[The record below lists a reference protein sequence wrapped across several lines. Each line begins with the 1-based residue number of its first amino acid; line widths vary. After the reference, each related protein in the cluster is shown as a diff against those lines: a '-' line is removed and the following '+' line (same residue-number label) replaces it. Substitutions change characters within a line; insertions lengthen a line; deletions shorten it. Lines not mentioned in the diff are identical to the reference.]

1 MKKAFITLFAF
12 LLLYQNSF
20 AQNSGNNSIKILTQK
35 KGVSIRGMAV
45 PNTNTIWASGSK
57 GSIAKSVNGG
67 TDFEWMQV
75 AGYETRDF
83 RSIHA
88 WDDKEAI
95 IVAIAAPAIILKTKD
110 GGTSW
115 YKVYENTDTLM
126 FLDAIHFKDASNGLV
141 VGDPIGNTIFLL
153 STSDKG
159 EHWNEVSSSYFKTP
173 LEKGEA
179 FFASSGSNI
188 AQLSK
193 EDFLVSGGMRSR
205 LWINGEA
212 MDIPIIQG
220 GKSTGANSMA
230 ISPNGNNIMI
240 VGGDFMK
247 DTSRLENAV
256 GLKLMEEPNSNQEKG
271 QLKRKSLWVLD
282 KYIGHPNGYRSGVE
296 YVSNTLLISCGT
308 SGVDISKNKGKNWDL
323 ISIESFHVVR
333 KQPNTKAVFLA
344 GGGGRIGY
352 YSIP

>member
-1 MKKAFITLFAF
+1 MKKACIALFAI
-12 LLLYQNSF
+12 LISCQNSI
-20 AQNSGNNSIKILTQK
+20 AQNSGNNSIKILSQK
-35 KGVSIRGMAV
+35 KGVSIRGLAV
-45 PNTNTIWASGSK
+45 PNQNTIWASGSK

-67 TDFEWMQV
+67 ADFEWMQV
-75 AGYETRDF
+75 KGYESRDF

-141 VGDPIGNTIFLL
+141 VGDPISNHIFLL
-153 STSDKG
+153 STVDKG
-159 EHWNEVSSSYFKTP
+159 ENWNEVPSSYFKTP

-193 EDFLVSGGMRSR
+193 DDFLVSGGVRSR
-205 LWINGEA
+205 LWINGAA
-212 MDIPIIQG
+212 MDIPILQG
-220 GKSTGANSMA
+220 GTSTGANSLA

-247 DTSRLENAV
+247 DTSRTQNAV
-256 GLKLMEEPNSNQEKG
+256 GLKLFIKPNSNKKWQSEKIPYWKIDEFVG
-271 QLKRKSLWVLD
+271 F
-282 KYIGHPNGYRSGVE
+282 PNGYRSGVE
-296 YVSNTLLISCGT
+296 YVSNTILISCGT

-323 ISIESFHVVR
+323 ISTESFHVVR

-352 YSIP
+352 YRIP

>member
-1 MKKAFITLFAF
+1 MKKACIALFAI
-12 LLLYQNSF
+12 LISCQNSI
-20 AQNSGNNSIKILTQK
+20 AQNSGNNSIKILSQK
-35 KGVSIRGMAV
+35 KGVSIRGLAV
-45 PNTNTIWASGSK
+45 PNQNTIWASGSK

-67 TDFEWMQV
+67 ADFEWMQV
-75 AGYETRDF
+75 KGYESRDF

-95 IVAIAAPAIILKTKD
+95 IVAIAVPAIILKTKD

-126 FLDAIHFKDASNGLV
+126 FLDAIHFKDAANGLV
-141 VGDPIGNTIFLL
+141 VGDPISNHIFLL
-153 STSDKG
+153 STVDKG
-159 EHWNEVSSSYFKTP
+159 ENWNEVPSSYFKTP

-193 EDFLVSGGMRSR
+193 DDFLVSGGVRSR
-205 LWINGEA
+205 LWINGAA
-212 MDIPIIQG
+212 MEIPILQG
-220 GKSTGANSMA
+220 GTSTGANSMA

-247 DTSRLENAV
+247 DTSRTQNAV
-256 GLKLMEEPNSNQEKG
+256 GLKLFIKPNSNKKWQSEKIPYWKIDEFVG
-271 QLKRKSLWVLD
+271 F
-282 KYIGHPNGYRSGVE
+282 PNGYRSGVE
-296 YVSNTLLISCGT
+296 YVSNTILISCGT

-323 ISIESFHVVR
+323 ISTESFHVVR

-352 YSIP
+352 YRIP

>member
-45 PNTNTIWASGSK
+45 PNQNTIWVSGSK

-67 TDFEWMQV
+67 TNFEWMQV
-75 AGYETRDF
+75 QGYETRDF

-115 YKVYENTDTLM
+115 YKVYENADTLM
-126 FLDAIHFKDASNGLV
+126 FFDAIHFKDASNGLV
-141 VGDPIGNTIFLL
+141 VGDPISNHIFLL
-153 STSDKG
+153 STVDKG
-159 EHWNEVSSSYFKTP
+159 ENWNEIPSSYFKTP

-212 MDIPIIQG
+212 MDIPILQG
-220 GKSTGANSMA
+220 GTSTGANSMA

-247 DTSRLENAV
+247 DTSRLQNAV
-256 GLKLMEEPNSNQEKG
+256 GLKLFIKPNSNQKWQSEKIPYW
-271 QLKRKSLWVLD
+271 KLD
-282 KYIGHPNGYRSGVE
+282 NTIGHPNGYRSGVE
-296 YVSNTLLISCGT
+296 YLTNSILIACGT
-308 SGVDISKNKGKNWDL
+308 SGVDISKNKGESWDL
-323 ISIESFHVVR
+323 ISTESFHVVR
-333 KQPNTKAVFLA
+333 KQPTTKAVFLA
-344 GGGGRIGY
+344 GASGRIGY
-352 YSIP
+352 YRIP

>member
-1 MKKAFITLFAF
+1 MKKACIALFAI
-12 LLLYQNSF
+12 LISCQNCI
-20 AQNSGNNSIKILTQK
+20 AQNSGNNSIKILSQK
-35 KGVSIRGMAV
+35 KGVSIRGLAV
-45 PNTNTIWASGSK
+45 PNQNTIWASGSK

-67 TDFEWMQV
+67 ADFEWMQV
-75 AGYETRDF
+75 KGYESRDF

-88 WDDKEAI
+88 WDDKEVI

-126 FLDAIHFKDASNGLV
+126 FLDAIHFKDAANGLV
-141 VGDPIGNTIFLL
+141 VGDPISNHIFLL
-153 STSDKG
+153 STVDKG
-159 EHWNEVSSSYFKTP
+159 ENWNEVPSSYFKTP

-193 EDFLVSGGMRSR
+193 DDFLVSGGVRSR
-205 LWINGEA
+205 LWINGAA
-212 MDIPIIQG
+212 MDIPILQG
-220 GKSTGANSMA
+220 GTSTGANSMA

-247 DTSRLENAV
+247 DTSRTQNAV
-256 GLKLMEEPNSNQEKG
+256 GLKLFIKPNSNKKWQSEKIPYWKIDEFVG
-271 QLKRKSLWVLD
+271 F
-282 KYIGHPNGYRSGVE
+282 PNGYRSGVE
-296 YVSNTLLISCGT
+296 YVSNTILISCGT

-323 ISIESFHVVR
+323 ISTESFHVVR

-352 YSIP
+352 YRIP

>member
-1 MKKAFITLFAF
+1 MKKACIALFAI
-12 LLLYQNSF
+12 LISCQNSI
-20 AQNSGNNSIKILTQK
+20 AQNSGNNSIKILSQK
-35 KGVSIRGMAV
+35 KGVSIRGLAV
-45 PNTNTIWASGSK
+45 PNQNTIWASGSK

-67 TDFEWMQV
+67 ADFEWMQV
-75 AGYETRDF
+75 KGYESRDF

-126 FLDAIHFKDASNGLV
+126 FLDAIHFKDAANGLV
-141 VGDPIGNTIFLL
+141 VGDPISNHIFLL
-153 STSDKG
+153 STVDKG
-159 EHWNEVSSSYFKTP
+159 ENWNEVPSSYFKTP

-193 EDFLVSGGMRSR
+193 DDFLVSGGVRSR
-205 LWINGEA
+205 LWINGAA
-212 MDIPIIQG
+212 MEIPILQG
-220 GKSTGANSMA
+220 GTSTGANSMA
-230 ISPNGNNIMI
+230 ISPNGNSIMI

-247 DTSRLENAV
+247 DTSRIENAV
-256 GLKLMEEPNSNQEKG
+256 GLKLMVEPNSDQKS
-271 QLKRKSLWVLD
+271 QSKRKSRWVID
-282 KYIGHPNGYRSGVE
+282 KTIGHPNGYRSGVE
-296 YVSNTLLISCGT
+296 FISNNILVSCGT
-308 SGVDISKNKGKNWDL
+308 SGVDISINKGQSWEL
-323 ISIESFHVVR
+323 ISTESFHVVR
-333 KQPNTKAVFLA
+333 KQPNTKSIFLA

>member
-1 MKKAFITLFAF
+1 MKKAFIALFAI
-12 LLLYQNSF
+12 LILYQNSF

-35 KGVSIRGMAV
+35 KGVSIRALAV
-45 PNTNTIWASGSK
+45 PNLNTIWASGSK
-57 GSIAKSVNGG
+57 GSIARSVNGG

-75 AGYETRDF
+75 KGYETRDF

-88 WDDKEAI
+88 WDEKEAI
-95 IVAIAAPAIILKTKD
+95 IVAVAVPAIILKTKD

-115 YKVYENTDTLM
+115 YKVYENADTLM

-141 VGDPIGNTIFLL
+141 VGDPISNHIFLL
-153 STSDKG
+153 STVDKG
-159 EHWNEVSSSYFKTP
+159 EHWNEIPSSYFKTP

-193 EDFLVSGGMRSR
+193 EDFLVSGGLRSR

-212 MDIPIIQG
+212 LDIPIIQG
-220 GKSTGANSMA
+220 GTSTGANSMA

-247 DTSRLENAV
+247 DTSRLQNAV
-256 GLKLMEEPNSNQEKG
+256 GLKLFIKPNSNQKWQSEKIPYWKIDELAG
-271 QLKRKSLWVLD
+271 L
-282 KYIGHPNGYRSGVE
+282 PNGYRSGVE
-296 YVSNTLLISCGT
+296 YITNTILIACGT
-308 SGVDISKNKGKNWDL
+308 SGVDISMNKGKNWDL
-323 ISIESFHVVR
+323 ISTESFHVVR
-333 KQPNTKAVFLA
+333 KQPTTKAVFLA

-352 YSIP
+352 YRIS

>member
-1 MKKAFITLFAF
+1 MKKACIALFAI
-12 LLLYQNSF
+12 LISCQNSI
-20 AQNSGNNSIKILTQK
+20 AQNSGNNSIKILSQK
-35 KGVSIRGMAV
+35 KGVIIRGLAV
-45 PNTNTIWASGSK
+45 PNQNTIWASGSK

-67 TDFEWMQV
+67 ADFEWMQV
-75 AGYETRDF
+75 KGYESRDF

-126 FLDAIHFKDASNGLV
+126 FLDAIHFKDAANGLV
-141 VGDPIGNTIFLL
+141 VGDPISNHIFLL
-153 STSDKG
+153 STVDKG
-159 EHWNEVSSSYFKTP
+159 ENWNEVPSSYFKTP

-193 EDFLVSGGMRSR
+193 DDFLVSGGVRSR
-205 LWINGEA
+205 LWINGAA
-212 MDIPIIQG
+212 MEIPILQG
-220 GKSTGANSMA
+220 GTSTGANSMA

-247 DTSRLENAV
+247 DTSRTQNAV
-256 GLKLMEEPNSNQEKG
+256 GLKLFIKPNSNKKWQSEKIPYWKIDEFVG
-271 QLKRKSLWVLD
+271 F
-282 KYIGHPNGYRSGVE
+282 PNGYRSGVE
-296 YVSNTLLISCGT
+296 YVSNTILISCGT

-323 ISIESFHVVR
+323 ISTESFHVVR

-352 YSIP
+352 YRIP

>member
-1 MKKAFITLFAF
+1 MKQCFIALFTF
-12 LLLYQNSF
+12 LILCQNSF
-20 AQNSGNNSIKILTQK
+20 AQNSGNNSIKIITQK
-35 KGVSIRGMAV
+35 KGISIRGLSV

-57 GSIAKSVNGG
+57 GNIALSVNGG
-67 TDFEWMQV
+67 TNFEWMQV
-75 AGYETRDF
+75 QGYETRDF

-88 WDDKEAI
+88 WNEKEAI
-95 IVAIAAPAIILKTKD
+95 IVAVAAPAVILKTKD
-110 GGTSW
+110 GGITW

-141 VGDPIGNTIFLL
+141 VGDPIHNYIFLL
-153 STSDKG
+153 STNDKG
-159 EHWNEVSSSYFKTP
+159 EHWNEIPSNYFKTP

-220 GKSTGANSMA
+220 GKSTGANSMS

-247 DTSRLENAV
+247 DTSRIMNAV
-256 GLKLMEEPNSNQEKG
+256 GLKLMVEPNSDQKW
-271 QLKRKSLWVLD
+271 QSKRKSSWVVE
-282 KYIGHPNGYRSGVE
+282 KFIGYPNGYRSGVE
-296 YVSNTLLISCGT
+296 YITNNILIACGT
-308 SGVDISKNKGKNWDL
+308 SGVDISINKGKSWEL
-323 ISIESFHVVR
+323 ISTESFHVVR

-344 GGGGRIGY
+344 GAGGRIGY
-352 YSIP
+352 FNIP

>member
-1 MKKAFITLFAF
+1 MKKAFISLFAF

-45 PNTNTIWASGSK
+45 PNQNTIWASGSK
-57 GSIAKSVNGG
+57 GSITKSVNGG

-75 AGYETRDF
+75 KGYETRDF

-88 WDDKEAI
+88 WDDKQAI

-115 YKVYENTDTLM
+115 YKVYENADTLM

-141 VGDPIGNTIFLL
+141 VGDPISNHIFLL
-153 STSDKG
+153 STVDKG
-159 EHWNEVSSSYFKTP
+159 EHWNEIPSSYFKTP

-193 EDFLVSGGMRSR
+193 EDFLVSGGLRSR
-205 LWINGEA
+205 LWINGLA
-212 MDIPIIQG
+212 MDIPILQG
-220 GKSTGANSMA
+220 GTSTGANSMA

-247 DTSRLENAV
+247 DTSRIQNAV
-256 GLKLMEEPNSNQEKG
+256 GLKLFIKPNSNQKWQSEKIPYWKIDELAG
-271 QLKRKSLWVLD
+271 L
-282 KYIGHPNGYRSGVE
+282 PNGYRSGVE
-296 YVSNTLLISCGT
+296 YITNTILIACGT
-308 SGVDISKNKGKNWDL
+308 SGVDISINKGKNWDL
-323 ISIESFHVVR
+323 ISNESFHVVC
-333 KQPNTKAVFLA
+333 KQPTTKAVFLA

-352 YSIP
+352 YHIL

>member
-1 MKKAFITLFAF
+1 MKKAFIALFAI
-12 LLLYQNSF
+12 LILYQNSF

-35 KGVSIRGMAV
+35 KGVSIRALAV
-45 PNTNTIWASGSK
+45 PNQNTIWASGSK

-75 AGYETRDF
+75 KGYETRDF

-88 WDDKEAI
+88 WDEKEAI
-95 IVAIAAPAIILKTKD
+95 IVAVAAPAIILKTKD

-115 YKVYENTDTLM
+115 YKVYENADTLM

-141 VGDPIGNTIFLL
+141 VGDPISNHIFLL
-153 STSDKG
+153 STVDKG
-159 EHWNEVSSSYFKTP
+159 EHWNEIPSSYFKTP

-193 EDFLVSGGMRSR
+193 EDFLVSGGLRSR

-212 MDIPIIQG
+212 LDIPIIQG
-220 GKSTGANSMA
+220 GTSTGANSMA

-247 DTSRLENAV
+247 DTSRLQNAV
-256 GLKLMEEPNSNQEKG
+256 GLKLFIKPNSNQKWQSEKIPYWKIDELAG
-271 QLKRKSLWVLD
+271 L
-282 KYIGHPNGYRSGVE
+282 PNGYRSGVE
-296 YVSNTLLISCGT
+296 YITNTILIACGT
-308 SGVDISKNKGKNWDL
+308 SGVDISMNKGKNWDL
-323 ISIESFHVVR
+323 ISTESFHVVR
-333 KQPNTKAVFLA
+333 KQPTTKAVFLA

-352 YSIP
+352 YRIS

>member
-1 MKKAFITLFAF
+1 MKKCFITLFTF
-12 LLLYQNSF
+12 LILCQNSF

-35 KGVSIRGMAV
+35 KGVSIRGLSVA
-45 PNTNTIWASGSK
+45 NINTIWASGSK
-57 GSIAKSVNGG
+57 GNIAKSVNGG
-67 TDFEWMQV
+67 TDFEWIQV
-75 AGYETRDF
+75 KGYETRDF

-88 WDDKEAI
+88 WNEKEAI
-95 IVAIAAPAIILKTKD
+95 IVAVSAPAVILKTKD
-110 GGTSW
+110 GGISW
-115 YKVYENTDTLM
+115 YKVYENNDTLM

-141 VGDPIGNTIFLL
+141 VGDPFHNYIFLL
-153 STSDKG
+153 STNDKG
-159 EHWNEVSSSYFKTP
+159 EHWNEIPSNYFKTP

-188 AQLSK
+188 SQLSK
-193 EDFLVSGGMRSR
+193 EDFLVSGGLRSR
-205 LWINGEA
+205 LWINGSA

-256 GLKLMEEPNSNQEKG
+256 GLNQS
-271 QLKRKSLWVLD
+271 KRKSSWVVE
-282 KYIGHPNGYRSGVE
+282 KFIVQPNGYRSGVE
-296 YVSNTLLISCGT
+296 YVTNSILIACGT
-308 SGVDISKNKGKNWDL
+308 SGVDISINKGKTWEL
-323 ISIESFHVVR
+323 ISTESFHVVR
-333 KQPNTKAVFLA
+333 KQPNTRAVFLA
-344 GGGGRIGY
+344 GVGGRIGY

>member
-1 MKKAFITLFAF
+1 MKKGFIALFAI
-12 LLLYQNSF
+12 LILGQNSF
-20 AQNSGNNSIKILTQK
+20 AQNSGNNSIKILSQK

-45 PNTNTIWASGSK
+45 PNTYTIWASGSK
-57 GSIAKSVNGG
+57 GSIALSVNGG
-67 TDFEWMQV
+67 TNFEWMQV
-75 AGYETRDF
+75 QGYETRDF

-88 WDDKEAI
+88 WNEKEAI
-95 IVAIAAPAIILKTKD
+95 IVAVAAPAVILKTKD
-110 GGTSW
+110 GGKSW
-115 YKVYENTDTLM
+115 YKVYENADTLM

-141 VGDPIGNTIFLL
+141 VGDPIAITIFLL
-153 STSDKG
+153 STHDKG
-159 EHWNEVSSSYFKTP
+159 EHWNEVPSSYFKTP

-205 LWINGEA
+205 LWINGSA

-230 ISPNGNNIMI
+230 LSPNGNRIMI

-247 DTSRLENAV
+247 DTSRIENAV
-256 GLKLMEEPNSNQEKG
+256 GLKLMVEPNSDQKW
-271 QLKRKSLWVLD
+271 QSKRKSSWVID
-282 KYIGHPNGYRSGVE
+282 KSIGHPNGYRSGVE
-296 YVSNTLLISCGT
+296 YISNNILVSCGT
-308 SGVDISKNKGKNWDL
+308 SGVDISKNKGESWDL
-323 ISIESFHVVR
+323 ISTESFHVVR

-344 GGGGRIGY
+344 GSGGKIGY

>member
-1 MKKAFITLFAF
+1 MKKACIALFAI
-12 LLLYQNSF
+12 LISCQNSI
-20 AQNSGNNSIKILTQK
+20 AQNSGNNSIKILSQK
-35 KGVSIRGMAV
+35 KGVSIRGLAV
-45 PNTNTIWASGSK
+45 PNQNTIWASGSK

-67 TDFEWMQV
+67 ADFEWMQV
-75 AGYETRDF
+75 KGYESRDF

-126 FLDAIHFKDASNGLV
+126 FLDAIHFKDAANGLV
-141 VGDPIGNTIFLL
+141 VGDPISNHIFLL
-153 STSDKG
+153 STVDKG
-159 EHWNEVSSSYFKTP
+159 ENWNEVPSSYFKTP

-193 EDFLVSGGMRSR
+193 DDFLVSGGVRSR
-205 LWINGEA
+205 LWINGSA
-212 MDIPIIQG
+212 MNIPIVQG
-220 GKSTGANSMA
+220 GTSTGANSMA

-247 DTSRLENAV
+247 DTSRTQNAV
-256 GLKLMEEPNSNQEKG
+256 GLKLFIKPNSNKKWQSEKIPYWKIDEFVG
-271 QLKRKSLWVLD
+271 F
-282 KYIGHPNGYRSGVE
+282 PNGYRSGVE
-296 YVSNTLLISCGT
+296 YVSNTILISCGT

-323 ISIESFHVVR
+323 ISTESFHVVR

-352 YSIP
+352 YRIP

>member
-45 PNTNTIWASGSK
+45 PNQNTIWVSGSK

-67 TDFEWMQV
+67 TNFEWMQV
-75 AGYETRDF
+75 QGYETRDF

-115 YKVYENTDTLM
+115 YKVYENADTLM
-126 FLDAIHFKDASNGLV
+126 FFDAIHFKDASNGLV
-141 VGDPIGNTIFLL
+141 VGDPISNHIFLL
-153 STSDKG
+153 STVDKG
-159 EHWNEVSSSYFKTP
+159 ENWNEIPSSYFKTP

-212 MDIPIIQG
+212 MDIPILQG
-220 GKSTGANSMA
+220 GTSTGANSMA

-247 DTSRLENAV
+247 DTSRLQNAV
-256 GLKLMEEPNSNQEKG
+256 GLKLFIKPNSNQKWQSEKIPYWKIDELAG
-271 QLKRKSLWVLD
+271 L
-282 KYIGHPNGYRSGVE
+282 PNGYRSGVE
-296 YVSNTLLISCGT
+296 YITNTILIACGT
-308 SGVDISKNKGKNWDL
+308 SGVDISMNKGKNWDL
-323 ISIESFHVVR
+323 ISTESFHVVR
-333 KQPNTKAVFLA
+333 KQPSIKAVFLA

-352 YSIP
+352 YHIL

>member
-1 MKKAFITLFAF
+1 MKKAFIALFAF
-12 LLLYQNSF
+12 LIFCQNSF

-45 PNTNTIWASGSK
+45 PNFNTIWASGSK
-57 GSIAKSVNGG
+57 GSIALSVNGG

-75 AGYETRDF
+75 QGYETRDF

-88 WDDKEAI
+88 WNEKEAI
-95 IVAIAAPAIILKTKD
+95 IVAVAAPAVILKTKD
-110 GGTSW
+110 GGKSW
-115 YKVYENTDTLM
+115 YKVYENADTLM

-141 VGDPIGNTIFLL
+141 VGDPIANTIFLL
-153 STSDKG
+153 SSNDKG
-159 EHWNEVSSSYFKTP
+159 EHWNQVPSNYFKTT

-188 AQLSK
+188 GQLSK

-212 MDIPIIQG
+212 MNIPIIQG

-247 DTSRLENAV
+247 DTSRIENAV
-256 GLKLMEEPNSNQEKG
+256 GLKLMEAPNSDQKW
-271 QLKRKSLWVLD
+271 QSKRKSSWGVE
-282 KYIGHPNGYRSGVE
+282 KFIGHPNGYRSGVE
-296 YVSNTLLISCGT
+296 YITHSILIACGT
-308 SGVDISKNKGKNWDL
+308 SGVDISNNKGESWDL
-323 ISIESFHVVR
+323 ISTESFHVVR
-333 KQPNTKAVFLA
+333 KQPNTMAVFLA
-344 GGGGRIGY
+344 GSGGRIGY

>member
-1 MKKAFITLFAF
+1 MKKAFIALFAF
-12 LLLYQNSF
+12 LILYQNSF

-35 KGVSIRGMAV
+35 KGVSVRALDV
-45 PNTNTIWASGSK
+45 PNLNTIWASGSK

-75 AGYETRDF
+75 KGYETRDF

-88 WDDKEAI
+88 WDDKQAI
-95 IVAIAAPAIILKTKD
+95 IVAVAAPAIILKTKD

-115 YKVYENTDTLM
+115 YKVYENADTLM

-141 VGDPIGNTIFLL
+141 VGDPISNHIFLL
-153 STSDKG
+153 STVDKG
-159 EHWNEVSSSYFKTP
+159 EHWNEIPSSYFKTP

-193 EDFLVSGGMRSR
+193 EDFLVSGGLRSR
-205 LWINGEA
+205 LWINGLA
-212 MDIPIIQG
+212 MDIPILQG
-220 GKSTGANSMA
+220 GTSTGANSMA

-247 DTSRLENAV
+247 DTSRLQNAV
-256 GLKLMEEPNSNQEKG
+256 GLKLFIKPNSNQKWQSEKIPYWKIDELAG
-271 QLKRKSLWVLD
+271 L
-282 KYIGHPNGYRSGVE
+282 PNGYRSGVE
-296 YVSNTLLISCGT
+296 YITNTILIACGT
-308 SGVDISKNKGKNWDL
+308 SGVDISMNKGKSWDL
-323 ISIESFHVVR
+323 ISTESFHVVR
-333 KQPNTKAVFLA
+333 KQPTTKAFFLA

-352 YSIP
+352 YRIS

>member
-1 MKKAFITLFAF
+1 MKKAFIALFAF
-12 LLLYQNSF
+12 LILYQNSF

-35 KGVSIRGMAV
+35 KGVSVRALAV
-45 PNTNTIWASGSK
+45 PNLNTIWASGSK

-75 AGYETRDF
+75 KGYETRDF

-88 WDDKEAI
+88 WDDKQAI
-95 IVAIAAPAIILKTKD
+95 IVAVAAPAIILKTKD

-115 YKVYENTDTLM
+115 YKVYENADTLM

-141 VGDPIGNTIFLL
+141 VGDPISNHIFLL
-153 STSDKG
+153 STVDKG
-159 EHWNEVSSSYFKTP
+159 EHWNEIPSSYFKTP

-193 EDFLVSGGMRSR
+193 EDFLVSGGLRSR
-205 LWINGEA
+205 LWINGLA
-212 MDIPIIQG
+212 MDIPILQG
-220 GKSTGANSMA
+220 GTSTGANSMA

-247 DTSRLENAV
+247 DTSRLQNAV
-256 GLKLMEEPNSNQEKG
+256 GLKLFIKPNSNQKWQSEKIPYWKIDELAG
-271 QLKRKSLWVLD
+271 L
-282 KYIGHPNGYRSGVE
+282 PNGYRSGVE
-296 YVSNTLLISCGT
+296 YITNTILIACGT
-308 SGVDISKNKGKNWDL
+308 SGVDISMNKGKSWDL
-323 ISIESFHVVR
+323 ISTESFHVVR
-333 KQPNTKAVFLA
+333 KQPTTKAFFLA

-352 YSIP
+352 YRIS